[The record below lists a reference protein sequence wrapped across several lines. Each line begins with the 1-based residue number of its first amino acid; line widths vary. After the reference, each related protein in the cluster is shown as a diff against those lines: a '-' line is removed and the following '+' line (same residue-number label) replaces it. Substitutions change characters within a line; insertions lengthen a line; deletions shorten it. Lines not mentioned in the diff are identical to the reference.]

1 MIPFDYSR
9 FHRTKMGGI
18 YLSYQ
23 QIEELTEMLLQDYN
37 PKLLT
42 DPMAIEYDD
51 FLEGYLGVDLDYQHI
66 YTSGNEGDILG
77 CALFS
82 GQRLAIFDKENMR
95 KSYRE
100 YGPNTVV
107 LDLSLIEGDRAIQEN
122 ITGLH
127 EGGHVWI
134 HGPILQADQ
143 HQMTLSGVEF
153 GKTCCSRRGI
163 ERFEKPYSSLEESWR
178 EWQATTFA
186 VTLALSRK
194 SLEISVPEL
203 FDRYGI
209 KGRQMVVDADPGSW
223 ELSYHTIPEALGR
236 IYNMS
241 KEAIR
246 YRLEKTGFYIT
257 KKKFEEEHAQM
268 TLFDFL

>member
-9 FHRTKMGGI
+9 FHRTKAGGI

-23 QIEELTEMLLQDYN
+23 QIEMLSEMLLQDYK
-37 PKLLT
+37 PELLIE
-42 DPMAIEYDD
+42 PMAIEYDD
-51 FLEGYLGVDLDYQHI
+51 FLEGYLEVKLDYQHI
-66 YTSGNEGDILG
+66 YSTTDEGDILG

-82 GQRLAIFDKENMR
+82 GQKLAVFDKENNC

-100 YGPNTVV
+100 YEPNTVV
-107 LDLSLIEGDRAIQEN
+107 LDLSLIEGNHVVQEN

-127 EGGHVWI
+127 EGGHIWL
-134 HGPILQADQ
+134 HGPAMQVDQ
-143 HQMTLSGVEF
+143 HQITLSEVDYGKICCRRSGINIVE
-153 GKTCCSRRGI
+153 R
-163 ERFEKPYSSLEESWR
+163 PNASLEESWR

-186 VTLALSRK
+186 VTMALPRK
-194 SLEISVPEL
+194 SLEISVLEL
-203 FDRYGI
+203 FKHYGI
-209 KGRQMVVDADPGSW
+209 TGRQMVIDADPGAW
-223 ELSYHTIPEALGR
+223 DLSYHTIPEDLR
-236 IYNMS
+236 NIYNMS

-257 KKKFEEEHAQM
+257 KEKYDEEHAQM